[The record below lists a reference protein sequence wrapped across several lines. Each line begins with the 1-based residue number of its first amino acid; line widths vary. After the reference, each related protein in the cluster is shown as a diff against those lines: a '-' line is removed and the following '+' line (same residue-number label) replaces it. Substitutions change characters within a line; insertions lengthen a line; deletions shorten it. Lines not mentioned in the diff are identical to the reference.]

1 MQRNV
6 LSYLNNIVTKKPDK
20 TAFSDGERSLT
31 FREVY
36 RQSRGVGTCLH
47 QQGVYKRPVA
57 VFMKKSP
64 LEIAA
69 FFGAVTAGCFYV
81 PLDVEMP
88 SGRIQLIL
96 DNVRAPIVICDR
108 DTADAARSFDLKGG
122 RILLYEDIAQTE
134 ADDGVLDAIYRR
146 AIDTDPIYIVFTSG
160 STGIPKG
167 VAACHRSVIDY
178 VEQLSEALG
187 FDENTVFGNQS
198 PLYFDAC
205 LKELYPTLKFGA
217 TTYLIPKGLFSMPA
231 ALVNYLNEHRIN
243 TICWVVSALTMVSA
257 LGAFDVAKPRYLRT
271 VAFGSEVFPPKQL
284 RLWRA
289 ALPQTAFTNLY
300 GPTEGTGMCCFYR
313 VERDFADGEVIPI
326 GRPFPNREVLLLTP
340 EGTLVKPG
348 EEGEICI
355 RGTALTL
362 GYYNDPERTAQVFV
376 QNPLNTAY
384 PELIYKTG
392 DIGRYDQNGDLIF
405 VSRRDYQIKHMG
417 HRIELGEI
425 EVNAAMLP
433 GDKPYL
439 KTGIFETWKARTP
452 WLMLLMLSATFT
464 GIILTHFEKSLMACA
479 ILTSFIPMLSGTGGN
494 SGTQASTAVIRALSL
509 GEVRFNDLFQVLWK
523 EFWVSVCCGLCL
535 AAANFVKMM
544 LVDRWLLQNPTVTPQ
559 VALVVC
565 ATLVGTVLCAKL
577 VGCSLP
583 LLAKRVGFDP
593 AVMASPFITTVV
605 DALSLLVYFAIA
617 TRILGL

>member
-6 LSYLNNIVTKKPDK
+6 LNYLNAIVVKKPDK
-20 TAFSDGERSLT
+20 TAFSDGEHSLT
-31 FREVY
+31 FREVH
-36 RQSRGVGTCLH
+36 RQSRGIGTYLH
-47 QQGVYKRPVA
+47 QRGIYRRPVA

-64 LEIAA
+64 QEITA
-69 FFGAVTAGCFYV
+69 FFGVVAAGCFYV
-81 PLDVEMP
+81 PLDEEMP

-96 DNVRAPIVICDR
+96 DNICAPIVICGR
-108 DTADAARSFDLKGG
+108 DTAQAAQAFDLKGG
-122 RILLYEDIAQTE
+122 KIVLYEDIARTE
-134 ADDGVLDAIYRR
+134 PDGGALDAICRR

-178 VEQLSEALG
+178 VEQLSETLE
-187 FDENTVFGNQS
+187 FNENTVFGNQS

-217 TTYLIPKGLFSMPA
+217 TTYLIPQELFSLPT
-231 ALVNYLNEHRIN
+231 ALVEYLNEHKIN

-257 LGAFDVAKPRYLRT
+257 LGTFDVAKPQYLRT

-284 RLWRA
+284 RLWRK
-289 ALPQTAFTNLY
+289 ALPQAAFTNLY
-300 GPTEGTGMCCFYR
+300 GPTEGTGMCCYFR

-340 EGTLVKPG
+340 EGTLAQPE

-362 GYYNDPERTAQVFV
+362 GYYNDPERTAQAFV

-392 DIGRYDQNGDLIF
+392 DIGRYDQNGDLVF
-405 VSRRDYQIKHMG
+405 VSRRDHQIKHMG

-433 GDKPYL
+433 GVGLTACIYDEDRKKL
-439 KTGIFETWKARTP
+439 
-452 WLMLLMLSATFT
+452 
-464 GIILTHFEKSLMACA
+464 ILYYVGE
-479 ILTSFIPMLSGTGGN
+479 
-494 SGTQASTAVIRALSL
+494 L
-509 GEVRFNDLFQVLWK
+509 GEKNLGSELK
-523 EFWVSVCCGLCL
+523 G
-535 AAANFVKMM
+535 
-544 LVDRWLLQNPTVTPQ
+544 
-559 VALVVC
+559 
-565 ATLVGTVLCAKL
+565 
-577 VGCSLP
+577 SLP
-583 LLAKRVGFDP
+583 RYMLPGKIIRLEQMPLTPNGKIDR
-593 AVMASPFITTVV
+593 TT
-605 DALSLLVYFAIA
+605 LRNSYKN
-617 TRILGL
+617 R